1 MLNSMHKSRQ
11 FRRLIGFAIG
21 ALLVIPFQA
30 ANADAT
36 SSLVV
41 TIKPQ
46 RAIDDGAK
54 WRYVVNGTP
63 SQWYASGYKII
74 GLDDGDIMIEA
85 GQPQQGSPCKA
96 PTKDILEIR
105 PGRSHMREFDYTT
118 PTCR

>member
-1 MLNSMHKSRQ
+1 MLKRMHTSRQ
-11 FRRLIGFAIG
+11 ARCLIGYAFSVLAAIP
-21 ALLVIPFQA
+21 LQA

-36 SSLVV
+36 STLVV

-63 SQWYASGYKII
+63 SPWYANGYKVTGI
-74 GLDDGDIMIEA
+74 DDGDVVIEA
-85 GQPQQGSPCKA
+85 GPPQQGSPCKA
-96 PTKDILEIR
+96 PAKDILEIR
-105 PGRSHMREFDYTT
+105 PGRPHLREFDYTT